1 MKLNNRINEVRL
13 GGFLANVDI
22 KQGQHGPFGSVTITV
37 DDGYYSKG
45 HNGQQGEWVD
55 RSYFIHCEVSSN
67 NMPDF
72 QKGDYLEIQG
82 SLIVDFWQGND
93 GPKQTLKVKARKF
106 LVYVPKVACEC
117 LKQAG
122 LYGKPKQATQSQH
135 PQHGQSQAQ
144 RPQQGHPQ
152 QPSYGEPPA
161 SYQDDNPYPQHGSG
175 QQNSMPPQQGGWGN
189 GQRPPRRAQS

>member
-45 HNGQQGEWVD
+45 PNGQQGAWVD
-55 RSYFIHCEVSSN
+55 RSYFIHCEVSSK
-67 NMPDF
+67 NMPNF

-82 SLIVDFWQGND
+82 SLFVDSWQSND
-93 GPKQTLKVKARKF
+93 GPKQALKVKASKF
-106 LVYVPKVACEC
+106 LVHVPKVACEC

-122 LYGKPKQATQSQH
+122 LYGKP
-135 PQHGQSQAQ
+135 QAQ
-144 RPQQGHPQ
+144 QPQQGHPQ
-152 QPSYGEPPA
+152 QPSYGAPPA
-161 SYQDDNPYPQHGSG
+161 NYQDDSPYPQHGNG
-175 QQNSMPPQQGGWGN
+175 QQQSMPPQQSGWGN
-189 GQRPPRRAQS
+189 GQRPPRRA